1 MVWYQAWYE
10 WPFKIQTSKKLFNSK
25 FEKRQYRKGK
35 KDYLRKAHITAIAS
49 ES

>member
-1 MVWYQAWYE
+1 MAVKHGMSGRLRYKQVKNYLTASLR
-10 WPFKIQTSKKLFNSK
+10 KDNTQ
-25 FEKRQYRKGK
+25 KGK